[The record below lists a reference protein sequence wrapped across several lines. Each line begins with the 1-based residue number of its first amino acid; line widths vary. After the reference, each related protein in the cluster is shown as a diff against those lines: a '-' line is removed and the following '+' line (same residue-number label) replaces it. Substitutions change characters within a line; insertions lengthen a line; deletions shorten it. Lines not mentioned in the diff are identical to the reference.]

1 MQLLFSRKQVYLLRM
16 FGKDVVVVCDA
27 VVGIGKLCFADVEG
41 LESRSVSRVGSIGRV
56 GYSSTGRVGSGG
68 NNWRVAEVG
77 NVGNAGFEVIGAVF
91 IDRIRRSNENLDL

>member
-1 MQLLFSRKQVYLLRM
+1 MQLQFCRKLVYLLRM

-41 LESRSVSRVGSIGRV
+41 LESRSVSRVGSIGSV

-77 NVGNAGFEVIGAVF
+77 NVGREVIGTVF
-91 IDRIRRSNENLDL
+91 TDRMRRSNENLEL

>member
-1 MQLLFSRKQVYLLRM
+1 M
-16 FGKDVVVVCDA
+16 FGKDVVVVCDT

-41 LESRSVSRVGSIGRV
+41 LKSRSVSRVGSIGSV

-77 NVGNAGFEVIGAVF
+77 NVANAGFEVIGAVF
-91 IDRIRRSNENLDL
+91 TDRMRRSNVNLEF